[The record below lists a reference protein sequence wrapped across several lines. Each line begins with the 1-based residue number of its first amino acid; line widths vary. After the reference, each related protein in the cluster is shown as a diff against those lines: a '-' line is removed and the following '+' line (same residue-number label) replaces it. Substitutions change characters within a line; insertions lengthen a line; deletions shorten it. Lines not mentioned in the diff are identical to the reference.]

1 MKKKMWL
8 FTSLAYPCQGV
19 LKMTVSD
26 LLQQIREN
34 LNKKR
39 LEIAESLVDG
49 RVSDFSSYQKNV
61 GIAEG
66 LMQASE
72 IIRET
77 IKNINEEDVWRVS
90 STW

>member
-1 MKKKMWL
+1 
-8 FTSLAYPCQGV
+8 
-19 LKMTVSD
+19 MTVSD

-77 IKNINEEDVWRVS
+77 IRSVNEEDE
-90 STW
+90 

>member
-1 MKKKMWL
+1 
-8 FTSLAYPCQGV
+8 
-19 LKMTVSD
+19 MTVSD

-39 LEIAESLVDG
+39 LEIAESMVDG
-49 RVSDFSSYQKNV
+49 RVSDFNSYNKNV

-77 IKNINEEDVWRVS
+77 IRSINEEDE
-90 STW
+90 

>member
-1 MKKKMWL
+1 
-8 FTSLAYPCQGV
+8 
-19 LKMTVSD
+19 MTVSD

-77 IKNINEEDVWRVS
+77 IRSINEEDE
-90 STW
+90 

>member
-1 MKKKMWL
+1 
-8 FTSLAYPCQGV
+8 
-19 LKMTVSD
+19 MTVSD

-39 LEIAESLVDG
+39 LEIAESMVDG

-77 IKNINEEDVWRVS
+77 IRSVNEEDE
-90 STW
+90 

>member
-1 MKKKMWL
+1 MGL
-8 FTSLAYPCQGV
+8 VRSLAYPGQGV

-77 IKNINEEDVWRVS
+77 IKNINEEDV
-90 STW
+90 